1 MEGKFSKIRGRFD
14 SRIPV
19 TTTEDQ
25 ITGRWERATDP
36 GHKCESIDNQQQK
49 TRVVEDLSGIYQ
61 W

>member
-1 MEGKFSKIRGRFD
+1 MEGKFLKIRGRFD

-36 GHKCESIDNQQQK
+36 GHKCESINNQQQT
-49 TRVVEDLSGIYQ
+49 TRIIED
-61 W
+61 